1 MLKPS
6 LLTYIFYGPMACD
19 EETAGETRTPETYV
33 MNPTLLV
40 MAAGMGRRYGGL
52 KQVDAVGPGGETLIE
67 YSIYDAIRA
76 GFEKVVFVIRQDIES
91 AFKNTIGKRV
101 QGTIAAEYVYQ
112 ELGHLSS
119 PFAVR
124 SRVRKPWGT
133 AQAVLMAEGAITEPF
148 AAINADNFYGATS
161 FTLLADHLRTM
172 TDRDDA
178 DYAMVGF
185 VLRDTLSEFG
195 GVSRA
200 ICRLNAE
207 GFLEN
212 VTELSGITPDGDRA
226 RCIDETGQRF
236 SLSGDETV
244 SRNMWGFTPLIF
256 THLRREWIDFVEE
269 RGRDETSELV
279 IPTIVNTLIAKGLAR
294 VKVLPSDEQG
304 FGITYREDRPR
315 LITRIEDLI
324 ARGIYPKRLW
334 R

>member
-1 MLKPS
+1 
-6 LLTYIFYGPMACD
+6 
-19 EETAGETRTPETYV
+19 

-40 MAAGMGRRYGGL
+40 MAAGMGHRYGGL

-76 GFEKVVFVIRQDIES
+76 GFEKVVFVIRHDIE
-91 AFKNTIGKRV
+91 ATFKNTIGKRV
-101 QGTIAAEYVYQ
+101 KGTVAAEYVYQ
-112 ELGHLSS
+112 ELDHLSS
-119 PFAVR
+119 PFAVP
-124 SRVRKPWGT
+124 SRATKPWGT
-133 AQAVLMAEGAITEPF
+133 GHAILVGEEAVTGPF

-161 FTLLADHLRTM
+161 FTLLADHLRAAA
-172 TDRDDA
+172 DRDEA

-195 GVSRA
+195 SVSRA
-200 ICRLNAE
+200 VCRLNAD

-226 RCIDETGQRF
+226 RCIDETGQRYP
-236 SLSGDETV
+236 LSGDETV

-256 THLRREWIDFVEE
+256 SHLRREWVDFVKE
-269 RGRDETSELV
+269 RGRDEKSEFL

-294 VKVLPSDEQG
+294 VKVLPSHERG
-304 FGITYREDRPR
+304 FGVTYREDRPR
-315 LITRIEDLI
+315 VVRRIEDLI

>member
-1 MLKPS
+1 
-6 LLTYIFYGPMACD
+6 MACD
-19 EETAGETRTPETYV
+19 EETAGKTRMPETYV
-33 MNPTLLV
+33 MNPTLLI

-67 YSIYDAIRA
+67 YSVYDAIRA
-76 GFEKVVFVIRQDIES
+76 GFEKVVFVIRQDIEA

-101 QGTIAAEYVYQ
+101 KGMIAAEYVYQ
-112 ELGHLSS
+112 EVGHLSS
-119 PFAVR
+119 AFAVS
-124 SRVRKPWGT
+124 SRATKPWGT
-133 AQAVLMAEGAITEPF
+133 GHAVLMAEEAITGPF

-161 FTLLADHLRTM
+161 FTLLADHLRTV
-172 TDRDDA
+172 TDRNEA

-200 ICRLNAE
+200 VCRLNAE

-226 RCIDETGQRF
+226 RYIDETGQRF

-256 THLRREWIDFVEE
+256 RHLRREWVDFVKE
-269 RGRDETSELV
+269 RGRDEASEFL
-279 IPTIVNTLIAKGLAR
+279 IPTIVNTLIAQGLGR
-294 VKVLPSDEQG
+294 VKVLPSRERG

-315 LITRIEDLI
+315 VITRIEDLI